1 MPKHYKEMIDEIINK
16 MDEDAP
22 ANAVAHGGVDMNP
35 TGKKPKEKKPDIL
48 KRLGKNIKENNDN
61 NNIVLKGVLNKIS
74 QIETAIDGEKP
85 EVKFEDDMKEA
96 SMSKVYKKRAPNGDM
111 DIFYRGNTKYG
122 MNKQIGYFHKDG
134 SYLSV
139 YHDNEDDKDDFTQN
153 DQAKNDRDAITM
165 IYQTAIS
172 NKVIREEAEYKTF
185 KDKYNA

>member
-96 SMSKVYKKRAPNGDM
+96 SLSKVYTKKVGGDT
-111 DIFYRGNTKYG
+111 DVFYRGNTKYG

-139 YHDNEDDKDDFTQN
+139 YHDNEDDRDDFTQN
-153 DQAKNDRDAITM
+153 DQAKNDKDAINM